1 MTTTADER
9 LSAALRAA
17 GHRVTSQRLV
27 LYRGVRRVGPRAP
40 SRRLL
45 LSRVLGELGRHAHA
59 EEIARVSSE
68 RLPGLSLPT
77 VYATL
82 ELFEGLGLVR
92 RVDAGGPAALFDPR
106 TEPHAHFACRA
117 CGTVFGLQPA
127 ADARSARVA
136 ALETGAEPDH
146 VEVVLRGLCGA
157 CRAS

>member
-1 MTTTADER
+1 MSATTADER
-9 LSAALRAA
+9 LTAALRDA

-27 LYRGVRRVGPRAP
+27 LYR
-40 SRRLL
+40 
-45 LSRVLGELGRHAHA
+45 VLEELGRHAEA

-106 TEPHAHFACRA
+106 VDPHAHFACRR
-117 CGTVFGLQPA
+117 CGAVSDLDA
-127 ADARSARVA
+127 AIDASAAEHA
-136 ALETGAEPDH
+136 AREDGAEPDQ
-146 VEVVLRGLCGA
+146 VELVLRGLCAA

>member
-1 MTTTADER
+1 MSTTTDER

-27 LYRGVRRVGPRAP
+27 LY
-40 SRRLL
+40 
-45 LSRVLGELGRHAHA
+45 RVLGELGRHAHA

-82 ELFEGLGLVR
+82 ELFESLGLVR

-106 TEPHAHFACRA
+106 TDSHAHFACRE
-117 CGTVFGLQPA
+117 CGTVSDIDAVVDASA
-127 ADARSARVA
+127 AQIAARA
-136 ALETGAEPDH
+136 AGAEPEQ
-146 VEVVLRGLCGA
+146 VEVVLRGLCAA
-157 CRAS
+157 CRS

>member
-1 MTTTADER
+1 MSATTADER
-9 LSAALRAA
+9 LTAALRDA

-27 LYRGVRRVGPRAP
+27 LYR
-40 SRRLL
+40 
-45 LSRVLGELGRHAHA
+45 VLEELGRHAEA

-92 RVDAGGPAALFDPR
+92 RVDAGGPATLFDPR
-106 TEPHAHFACRA
+106 TDPHAHFACRG
-117 CGTVFGLQPA
+117 CGAVSDLDA
-127 ADARSARVA
+127 AIDASAAEHA
-136 ALETGAEPDH
+136 ARAHGAEPDQ
-146 VEVVLRGLCGA
+146 VELVLRGLCAA

>member
-1 MTTTADER
+1 MTATTADER
-9 LSAALRAA
+9 LATALRAGGA
-17 GHRVTSQRLV
+17 RSR
-27 LYRGVRRVGPRAP
+27 GPR
-40 SRRLL
+40 LG
-45 LSRVLGELGRHAHA
+45 LSPALGELGRHANA

-92 RVDAGGPAALFDPR
+92 RVDAGGPAALFAPR
-106 TEPHAHFACRA
+106 IDPHAHFACRR
-117 CGTVFGLQPA
+117 CGTVSDLDA
-127 ADARSARVA
+127 AVDARAAQVA
-136 ALETGAEPDH
+136 ARATGAEPDH